1 MKQHPS
7 LFVYPIPPVL
17 PTNSYLDLLYAGMP
31 GWIHPCR
38 VRVRRGL
45 FELVRGG
52 KPALL
57 HLHFFDEL
65 CQRPGRA
72 ATAARTLAF
81 LGLLRLLR
89 ARSVPL
95 VWTAHNALPHE
106 TFHARWAVHA
116 YAAVARQ
123 SPAIIAHSRAAAR
136 ELTMRYAP
144 PQPPFIVPHGNYVG
158 LAGPA
163 IPPMD
168 ARHALGLPPDLPVL
182 LALGTLRP
190 YKGLEA
196 LLDAFAAL
204 PPGTA
209 HLLIAGGAKV
219 PSYAAALAR
228 QVART
233 PGAQLIP
240 RHVPDGELPLYLGA
254 ADLVILPYRH
264 LLTSGILLW
273 AMSYARPVVAP
284 AFGPVAE
291 LVCDGQEGFLYA
303 PGDSAA
309 LPAALERALAHP
321 DLAGLGQ
328 TALER
333 VRLFTWP
340 RVAAQTALVYA
351 EAALNSLA

>member
-1 MKQHPS
+1 MKQ
-7 LFVYPIPPVL
+7 LTTLLVYPVPPVL
-17 PTNSYLDLLYAGMP
+17 PTNPYLDLLYASMP

-38 VRVRRGL
+38 MRVRREL
-45 FELVRGG
+45 LELVRGG

-72 ATAARTLAF
+72 ATAARTLGF
-81 LGLLRLLR
+81 LGLLRLLG
-89 ARSVPL
+89 ARGVPL
-95 VWTAHNALPHE
+95 VWTAHNAMPHE
-106 TFHARWAVHA
+106 TFHERWAARA
-116 YAAVARQ
+116 YASVARQ
-123 SPAIIAHSRAAAR
+123 SAAIIAHSHAAAH

-144 PQPPFIVPHGNYVG
+144 PRPPFVVPHGNYVG

-163 IPPMD
+163 IPRCE
-168 ARHALGLPPDLPVL
+168 ARRALGLDEDLPVL

-190 YKGLEA
+190 YKGLES

-209 HLLIAGGAKV
+209 QLLIAGGAKV

-228 QVART
+228 QVERT
-233 PGAQLIP
+233 PGARLVP
-240 RHVPDGELPLYLGA
+240 RHLPEAELPLYLGA
-254 ADLVILPYRH
+254 AGLVILPYRH

-284 AFGPVAE
+284 AFGAVAE
-291 LVCDGQEGFLYA
+291 LVRDGQEGFLY
-303 PGDSAA
+303 PPTDPAA

-328 TALER
+328 AALER
-333 VRLFTWP
+333 VQPFTWP

-351 EAALNSLA
+351 EAAMKYLD